1 MKILETIDFFFLSLT
16 LFIIM
21 RNTVMPM
28 PMEQVKQNSLDQEKR
43 NYIQIDDDSVPL
55 TMPE

>member
-1 MKILETIDFFFLSLT
+1 
-16 LFIIM
+16 
-21 RNTVMPM
+21 MPM

-55 TMPE
+55 TMPK